1 MENPRLFEG
10 LVICNSA
17 LIQASKLSKELTG
30 DYKKDLAVRVGSFV
44 NENYDTTNYEEKKEK
59 FVNEI
64 LEEIKTLK

>member
-17 LIQASKLSKELTG
+17 LIQASKLSKELTP
-30 DYKKDLAVRVGSFV
+30 DYKKQLAVKVGNFV
-44 NENYDTTNYEEKKEK
+44 NENYSEANYEEKKEK

>member
-17 LIQASKLSKELTG
+17 LIQASKLSKELAT
-30 DYKKDLAVRVGSFV
+30 DYKKNLAVRVGNFI
-44 NENYDTTNYEEKKEK
+44 NNNYDEADYEEKKEK

-64 LEEIKTLK
+64 LEEIKNL

>member
-17 LIQASKLSKELTG
+17 LIQASKLSKELDG
-30 DYKKDLAVRVGSFV
+30 DYKKDLAVRVGNFV
-44 NENYDTTNYEEKKEK
+44 NENYDAANYEEKKEK